1 MSISV
6 EQLCALVTAGFT
18 KQDITSF
25 CTAQEVAINQ
35 NTSIQSTESEPT
47 QINPTSDNAP
57 DDVTETLRSMQNSIL
72 QLSNIVQDMQR
83 HNVNRDISNGAK
95 AETVDDINK
104 FLLGYK
110 APEGGK

>member
-18 KQDITSF
+18 KQDIAHF
-25 CTAQEVAINQ
+25 TAQEVAAQ
-35 NTSIQSTESEPT
+35 AVAEPVQSTEPEVH
-47 QINPTSDNAP
+47 NPEHDSAP
-57 DDVTETLRSMQNSIL
+57 DDVAETLHAMQNSIL
-72 QLSNIVQDMQR
+72 QLSNTVQDMQR

>member
-25 CTAQEVAINQ
+25 TAQEVAAQ
-35 NTSIQSTESEPT
+35 SVAEPVHSTEPET
-47 QINPTSDNAP
+47 HNPEHDSAP

-72 QLSNIVQDMQR
+72 QLSNTVQDMQR
-83 HNVNRDISNGAK
+83 HNVNRDISNGTK

-110 APEGGK
+110 APEGGN

>member
-18 KQDITSF
+18 KQEITSL
-25 CTAQEVAINQ
+25 TAQEVAINQ
-35 NTSIQSTESEPT
+35 KTSIQSTESEPA
-47 QINPTSDNAP
+47 Q
-57 DDVTETLRSMQNSIL
+57 TLRSMQNSIL
-72 QLSNIVQDMQR
+72 QLSNTVQDMQR

-110 APEGGK
+110 APEGVNKYGSK

>member
-18 KQDITSF
+18 KQEITSL
-25 CTAQEVAINQ
+25 TAQEIAINQ

-57 DDVTETLRSMQNSIL
+57 DDVTETLRAMQNSIL
-72 QLSNIVQDMQR
+72 QLSNTVQDMQR